1 MEESVRELVVMPAAE
16 ERLSLTWAGHSTVL
30 IEAEGMRIL
39 TDPLLRP
46 WVGHVRRVAAAP
58 AIARDLDAVLISH
71 VHHDHLDMR
80 SLATLRS
87 RRLVVPR
94 GAGRLL
100 ERRGFERIIEV
111 DAGDQISFCTC
122 AVRATHAAHLGRRLP
137 WGKEIPS
144 LGYLIETSTRVYFAG
159 DTDLFGGMQELAPGL
174 DVALLP
180 VAGWG
185 PRVGSGHLDPQRAA
199 ETLRLLRPRVAIPIH
214 WGTYRRLGLPRDEA
228 TLREPAERFGRL
240 AAELAPGVDVRI
252 LAPGERLELAL
263 PAEAVRP

>member
-1 MEESVRELVVMPAAE
+1 LVVMPAAE
-16 ERLSLTWAGHSTVL
+16 ARLSLTWAGHSTVL

-87 RRLVVPR
+87 RRLVVPPR
-94 GAGRLL
+94 AGRLL
-100 ERRGFERIIEV
+100 GRRRLERVIEV
-111 DAGDQISFCTC
+111 DAGDQISSCPC
-122 AVRATHAAHLGRRLP
+122 AVRATHAEHLARRIP

-144 LGYLIETSTRVYFAG
+144 FGYLIETSTRVYFAG

-214 WGTYRRLGLPRDEA
+214 WGTYRRVRAPPCRAAPPRA
-228 TLREPAERFGRL
+228 ARGVRRRAAGGSPGRGGPPPAPRRR
-240 AAELAPGVDVRI
+240 AART
-252 LAPGERLELAL
+252 R
-263 PAEAVRP
+263 